1 MYKDNSQ
8 LRMEDFIFPYGKLDP
23 ENDWVKLAALVPWEI
38 AEERYAARFV
48 NNGHP
53 AHPAR
58 MALGALLIQR
68 RLKCSDQW
76 LVKHIGENPYLQYFI
91 GMKEYGP
98 CPFGASTL
106 VAFRKRFSEEDLAA
120 ILEASVPKA
129 ETGKQDDSDDGND
142 PPNSGTLILDAT
154 CCPADI
160 AYPQDIDLLNQVRE
174 KAEKT
179 VDELCKAA
187 GQKKPRMYRKRARK
201 DYLRLSKSKKRSGKA
216 IRSAI
221 RKQLQYIRRDI
232 RYIAELVQKGA
243 KLSSKQA
250 DRLNIMTTVY
260 EQQRLMF
267 ESGTHSIPRR
277 IVSLAQPWVRPI
289 VRGKAHANTEFG
301 SKLHISLVDGYARI
315 ERLDFEPFNESE
327 DLWRAV
333 ARYRERYGCYPERI
347 LADKIYRSRQTLAF
361 CKEHGIRLS
370 GPALGKPPKAPGLS
384 RQAKKLEYQD
394 NCDRNAVEGVFG
406 TVKTAYGL
414 DCVMARLQETAVCV
428 IGVALLLSNLSL
440 SLRAALALF
449 CLMLLLFVLPR
460 LRSRAYLIVKFRV
473 NPLLLP
479 LGDLHRLVH
488 HAAILRRGAAG
499 PVVVKAVGDLGTAG
513 RSLIDGVIVNR
524 RLLRG
529 FRLFRGVSLRR
540 LSGNRLPGFLLGRDL
555 TGGRGIVQNAVDHVL
570 VLLGG
575 QLGGTQGIFPQKLRH
590 FLKAHIVAV
599 MGLLP
604 VAVAKHHHIGNGKA
618 VSLEVGGVVGVELA
632 VDAFQRVVSR
642 SGAVYTRS

>member
-8 LRMEDFIFPYGKLDP
+8 LRIEDFVFPYGKLDP
-23 ENDWVKLAALVPWEI
+23 ENDWVKLAALVPWEV

-76 LVKHIGENPYLQYFI
+76 LVKHVGENPYLQYFI

-106 VAFRKRFSEEDLAA
+106 VAFRKRFSGEDLAA

-129 ETGKQDDSDDGND
+129 EIGKQDNSDDGND

-216 IRSAI
+216 IRSGI
-221 RKQLQYIRRDI
+221 RKQLQYIRRDMG
-232 RYIAELVQKGA
+232 YIAQLVQTGA

-250 DRLNIMTTVY
+250 DRLNIVTTVY
-260 EQQRLMF
+260 EQQRIMF
-267 ESGTHSIPRR
+267 ESRTHSIPRR

-370 GPALGKPPKAPGLS
+370 GPALGKPPKTPGLS
-384 RQAKKLEYQD
+384 RPAKKLEYQD
-394 NCDRNAVEGVFG
+394 NCDRNTVEGVFG

-414 DCVMARLQETAVCV
+414 DRVMARLQETAICV
-428 IGVALLLSNLSL
+428 IGVALLLSNLAK
-440 SLRAALALF
+440 SLRAALTLF
-449 CLMLLLFVLPR
+449 GRICLLVVLPW
-460 LRSRAYLIVKFRV
+460 LRSRAYLLYTLQQWI
-473 NPLLLP
+473 
-479 LGDLHRLVH
+479 
-488 HAAILRRGAAG
+488 
-499 PVVVKAVGDLGTAG
+499 
-513 RSLIDGVIVNR
+513 
-524 RLLRG
+524 
-529 FRLFRGVSLRR
+529 
-540 LSGNRLPGFLLGRDL
+540 FL
-555 TGGRGIVQNAVDHVL
+555 
-570 VLLGG
+570 
-575 QLGGTQGIFPQKLRH
+575 QKL
-590 FLKAHIVAV
+590 V
-599 MGLLP
+599 
-604 VAVAKHHHIGNGKA
+604 
-618 VSLEVGGVVGVELA
+618 
-632 VDAFQRVVSR
+632 
-642 SGAVYTRS
+642 